1 MSNIDTNASGTQK
14 NGLGARTDGLVKQAQ
29 DLGRDLKGQA
39 GEFTQKATDTVKSQ
53 AGNFTE
59 QAKEVASDAGDKL
72 LTAVSDQ
79 KAAGADYVGNVA
91 NIIRRTAY
99 EFDTDMPQAGHYI
112 REAAAQIES
121 VSEAMRN
128 KNMSEIVGNVQD
140 FARRQPTAFFGAAV
154 LLGFAAVRFLK
165 SAPANA
171 NQSAGMGNMGTRSGS
186 NMGGSSASN
195 LGARPASNF
204 GTRST
209 SNVGGTT
216 AGM

>member
-1 MSNIDTNASGTQK
+1 MSNTDMNASGSQK
-14 NGLGARTDGLVKQAQ
+14 KGIAAKTDGLVKQAQ
-29 DLGRDLKGQA
+29 DFGRDLKDQA
-39 GEFTQKATDTVKSQ
+39 SELTQKATDTVKNQ
-53 AGNFTE
+53 AGSLTDTAN
-59 QAKEVASDAGDKL
+59 EVASDAGEKL
-72 LTAVSDQ
+72 RASVSEQ

-99 EFDTDMPQAGHYI
+99 EFDTEMPQAGHYI
-112 REAAAQIES
+112 RKAAAQIEN

-140 FARRQPTAFFGAAV
+140 FARKQPTAFFGAAM

-165 SAPANA
+165 TAPANV
-171 NQSAGMGNMGTRSGS
+171 NQPVRVA
-186 NMGGSSASN
+186 A
-195 LGARPASNF
+195 
-204 GTRST
+204 RST

>member
-1 MSNIDTNASGTQK
+1 MSNIDMNASGSQK
-14 NGLGARTDGLVKQAQ
+14 KGVAAKTDGLVKQAQ
-29 DLGRDLKGQA
+29 DFGRDLKDQTS
-39 GEFTQKATDTVKSQ
+39 ELTQKAADTVKTQ
-53 AGNFTE
+53 ASNLTE
-59 QAKEVASDAGDKL
+59 QAKDVASDAGDKL
-72 LTAVSDQ
+72 RASVSAQ

-99 EFDTDMPQAGHYI
+99 EFDTEMPQAGHYI
-112 REAAAQIES
+112 RKAAAQIEN

-140 FARRQPTAFFGAAV
+140 FARKQPTAFFGAAV

-165 SAPANA
+165 SAPANV
-171 NQSAGMGNMGTRSGS
+171 NQSTGVPAK
-186 NMGGSSASN
+186 SA
-195 LGARPASNF
+195 
-204 GTRST
+204 

>member
-1 MSNIDTNASGTQK
+1 MSNTDTNASGTQK
-14 NGLGARTDGLVKQAQ
+14 KSIAAQTDGLVKQAQ
-29 DLGRDLKGQA
+29 DFGRGLKDQA
-39 GEFTQKATDTVKSQ
+39 SELTQTATETVRTQ
-53 AGNFTE
+53 AGNLTD

-72 LTAVSDQ
+72 LASVSAQ

-99 EFDTDMPQAGHYI
+99 EFDSEMPQAGHYI
-112 REAAAQIES
+112 RKAAAQIEN

-165 SAPANA
+165 SAPAHA
-171 NQSAGMGNMGTRSGS
+171 TQP
-186 NMGGSSASN
+186 
-195 LGARPASNF
+195 ARLAATP
-204 GTRST
+204 G